1 MNDKR
6 SGWFIALIFL
16 LIAGCATPAE
26 VKQLSVKQAEYFDAA
41 IEAVALQSK
50 ALITASEKLADIAKR
65 EIDQRAGENET
76 LYVELLTKQPDEDN
90 IQQALSEMS
99 VTVEK
104 ASIQKAKLEDDLA
117 QIKAKSEELKQY
129 LIKMKEVHKA
139 LDAYVQSE
147 KAGEK
152 VVKDVLAQPSVNA
165 LLSTTGNLIPK
176 VQDGIDELNGLLNQ
190 IGE

>member
-1 MNDKR
+1 
-6 SGWFIALIFL
+6 
-16 LIAGCATPAE
+16 
-26 VKQLSVKQAEYFDAA
+26 
-41 IEAVALQSK
+41 
-50 ALITASEKLADIAKR
+50 
-65 EIDQRAGENET
+65 
-76 LYVELLTKQPDEDN
+76 
-90 IQQALSEMS
+90 MS
-99 VTVEK
+99 VTIEK
-104 ASIQKAKLEDDLA
+104 ASTQKAKLEGDLA

-129 LIKMKEVHKA
+129 LIKMKDVHKA

-165 LLSTTGNLIPK
+165 LLSTTGDLIPK